1 MPQYKMICSPPHGIA
16 HNVKKNLSK
25 GCKYVNK
32 KPKLIPSIY
41 YAVKP
46 LQETGFS

>member
-1 MPQYKMICSPPHGIA
+1 MPQYKIICFPLHCASR
-16 HNVKKNLSK
+16 NVETTMSK
-25 GCKYVNK
+25 GYKYVNK

-46 LQETGFS
+46 LQ